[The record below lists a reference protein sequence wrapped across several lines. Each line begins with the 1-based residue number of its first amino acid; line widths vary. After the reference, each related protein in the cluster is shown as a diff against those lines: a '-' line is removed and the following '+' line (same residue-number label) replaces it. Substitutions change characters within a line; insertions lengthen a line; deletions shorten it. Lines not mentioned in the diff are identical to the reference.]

1 MITLLF
7 AIILVTVLLF
17 IWGKYPPDMVALGS
31 LLALYLTGILT
42 VPEALSGFS
51 NATVVMIAA
60 LFIIGEGLS
69 RTGWTAVI
77 GRKFVKMAKNKI
89 SRLIVLVTSGSG
101 TLSGFVS
108 NTGTVA
114 ALLPVTIAAAW
125 GAGTLPS
132 KLLLPVAFG
141 SNAGGLLTL
150 TGSPTNI
157 IVSDYLSDQHQ
168 VGFSFFEFSL
178 IGVPVLLLAVL
189 YMRVF
194 AVRLLPDVKTNNRPV
209 NLDEEVHKWISDFSI
224 GENLYRLR
232 VRSMSPMLNTP
243 LNQWNLEKEYGVSVV
258 RLRRRH
264 PKPLQRV
271 EPYVEFPEG
280 ETVMFYHDI
289 LTVKGAS
296 KDIERMTRELKL
308 GLIPQEFEKEELKK
322 EFINQEVGLV
332 EVIITP
338 KSYFVGRSF
347 PLGQYLSRF
356 GVQLLGIN
364 RNGKP
369 LQDVNVTLK
378 EGDSLI
384 IRGSWENIDKLKSI
398 YENLVICGSPESM
411 SKDVDV
417 LNTRS
422 YMALGILV
430 LMIVLLAFKLVPGVI
445 GVMICA
451 ALMLLTGCVPL
462 GKVYKSIGWESVIM
476 IGAMIPLGVALQKT
490 GAAQLISDT
499 MVGAMGNSNPILLM
513 AGLFLLTTLL
523 SQTINNSATAVLMAP
538 IAFMAATGIGVS
550 PRPFMMAV
558 AVSASTAYITPM
570 GTTTNAMVMGAG
582 GYKFTDYVKVGTPLL
597 LLTFILAMVL
607 IPVIWPFDS

>member
-1 MITLLF
+1 MTLLF

-264 PKPLQRV
+264 PKPLQGV
-271 EPYVEFPEG
+271 EAYVEFPEG

-296 KDIERMTRELKL
+296 KDIERLTREFKL
-308 GLIPQEFEKEELKK
+308 GLIPQEFQKEELKK

-347 PLGQYLSRF
+347 PLGQYLSGF
-356 GVQLLGIN
+356 GIQLLGIN

-417 LNTRS
+417 LNARS

-490 GAAQLISDT
+490 GAAELISET
-499 MVGAMGNSNPILLM
+499 MVSAMGNSNPLFLM
-513 AGLFLLTTLL
+513 AGLFLLTTML

-597 LLTFILAMVL
+597 LLTFILTMVL
-607 IPVIWPFDS
+607 IPIIWPFDT

>member
-1 MITLLF
+1 MTTLFL
-7 AIILVTVLLF
+7 ILILTVLFF
-17 IWGKYPPDMVALGS
+17 IWGKYPPDMIALGS

-51 NATVVMIAA
+51 NSTVVMIAA
-60 LFIIGEGLS
+60 LFVIGEGLS

-77 GRKFVKMAKNKI
+77 GRKFVKMARDKM

-114 ALLPVTIAAAW
+114 ALLPVTVAAAW

-132 KLLLPVAFG
+132 KLLMPVAFG

-157 IVSDYLSDQHQ
+157 IVSDYLSEQNQ
-168 VGFSFFEFSL
+168 LGFSFFEFSL
-178 IGVPVLLLAVL
+178 IGVPVLLLAVI
-189 YMRVF
+189 YMRLF
-194 AVRLLPDVKTNNRPV
+194 AYKLLPDVKTGNRPV
-209 NLDEEVHKWISDFSI
+209 NLDEEVHKWVSDFSI

-232 VRSMSPMLNTP
+232 IRSMSPMLNTP
-243 LNQWNLEKEYGVSVV
+243 LDQWELEKQYGVSVI

-264 PKPLQRV
+264 PRPLKRV
-271 EPYVEFPEG
+271 DPYVEFPEG
-280 ETVMFYHDI
+280 ETELFYHDV
-289 LTVKGAS
+289 LTVKGES
-296 KDIERMTRELKL
+296 QDIDRMSRELKL
-308 GLIPQEFEKEELKK
+308 GLIPQEYKKEELKR

-356 GVQLLGIN
+356 GIQLLGVN
-364 RNGKP
+364 RNGNP
-369 LQDVNVTLK
+369 IHDVNITLK
-378 EGDSLI
+378 PGDSLI
-384 IRGSWENIDKLKSI
+384 IRGSWENIERLQSL
-398 YENLVICGSPESM
+398 YENLVICGSPEHM
-411 SKDVDV
+411 SKNVDT
-417 LNTRS
+417 LDTRS
-422 YMALGILV
+422 YISLGILI
-430 LMIVLLAFKLVPGVI
+430 LMIVLLAFNLVPGVI

-462 GKVYKSIGWESVIM
+462 EKVYKSIGWESVIM
-476 IGAMIPLGVALQKT
+476 IGAMIPMGVALQKT
-490 GAAQLISDT
+490 GAAQSISES
-499 MVGAMGNSNPILLM
+499 MVSSFGGSNPLVLM
-513 AGLFLLTTLL
+513 GGLFLLTTVL

-538 IAFMAATGIGVS
+538 IAFMAAVGIGVS
-550 PRPFMMAV
+550 PRPFLMTV

-582 GYKFTDYVKVGTPLL
+582 GYKFIDYVRVGTPLL
-597 LLTFILAMVL
+597 ILTFLMSVFL
-607 IPVIWPFDS
+607 IPLIWPFDI